1 MSTEPPGPR
10 ARAQLWILL
19 LIFFG
24 PLGIAFLLYYG
35 AHDWKPKHTT
45 NRGDLIDPARPL
57 PNSALSDPNGGTLAP
72 QLLRGKWTLLYI
84 GDGQCDPRCHEA
96 LTLIRQTRLA
106 LGEDMHRVQ
115 RLFLVT
121 GDCCDQTYL
130 TREHEGLI
138 LARADDAA
146 AAGIISLFPSYDG
159 MRVAEAGRIYIVDP
173 LGNLMMSYSPA
184 VPSKGLLEDL
194 KKLLKLSHIG

>member
-1 MSTEPPGPR
+1 MSTEPAGPR
-10 ARAQLWILL
+10 ARAQLWILVL
-19 LIFFG
+19 VFFG

-35 AHDWKPKHTT
+35 AHDWKPQHTT

-84 GDGQCDPRCHEA
+84 GDGQCNPRCHEA

-146 AAGIISLFPSYDG
+146 AAGIISLFPTYDG
-159 MRVAEAGRIYIVDP
+159 TRVAEAGRIYIVDP
-173 LGNLMMSYSPA
+173 LGNLMMSYSPT

>member
-1 MSTEPPGPR
+1 MSTEPAGRP
-10 ARAQLWILL
+10 ARTQLWLL
-19 LIFFG
+19 ILIFFG
-24 PLGIAFLLYYG
+24 PLAVAFILYYG
-35 AHDWKPKHTT
+35 LHGLRPHHST

-84 GDGQCDPRCHEA
+84 GDGQCNPRCHEA

-106 LGEDMHRVQ
+106 LGEDMRRVQ
-115 RLFLVT
+115 RVFLVT
-121 GDCCDQTYL
+121 GNCCDQNYL
-130 TREHEGLI
+130 ANEHEGLI

-146 AAGIISLFPSYDG
+146 AAGLISLFPTYDG
-159 MRVAEAGRIYIVDP
+159 TPVGQAGRIYIVDP

-184 VPSKGLLEDL
+184 APTKGLLEDL

>member
-1 MSTEPPGPR
+1 MANDSPTVR
-10 ARAQLWILL
+10 SKAQIWL
-19 LIFFG
+19 LIVVFFA
-24 PLGIAFLLYYG
+24 PLAIAFVLYYG

-57 PNSALSDPNGGTLAP
+57 PLSALTNPNGGTLSP

-84 GDGQCDPRCHEA
+84 GEGQCDPRCHEA
-96 LTLIRQTRLA
+96 LTLMRQTRLA
-106 LGEDMHRVQ
+106 LGQDMDRVQ

-121 GDCCDQTYL
+121 GNCCDQAYL
-130 TREHEGLI
+130 AREHEGLI

-146 AAGIISLFPSYDG
+146 AAGLISLFPTYEG
-159 MRVAEAGRIYIVDP
+159 APVARAGRIYIVDP
-173 LGNLMMSYSPA
+173 LGNLMMSYAPTA
-184 VPSKGLLEDL
+184 PTKGLLEDM

>member
-1 MSTEPPGPR
+1 MSPEPRG
-10 ARAQLWILL
+10 ARTQLWLLL

-24 PLGIAFLLYYG
+24 PLAIAFILYYG
-35 AHDWKPKHTT
+35 LHDFRPQHTT

-57 PNSALSDPNGGTLAP
+57 PDAALSDPNGGTLAP

-84 GDGQCDPRCHEA
+84 GDGQCNPRCHEA

-106 LGEDMHRVQ
+106 LSEDMRRVQ
-115 RLFLVT
+115 RVFLVT
-121 GDCCDQTYL
+121 GNCCDQAYL
-130 TREHEGLI
+130 ASEHEGLI

-146 AAGIISLFPSYDG
+146 AAGLISLFPTYDG
-159 MRVAEAGRIYIVDP
+159 APVAQAGRIYIVDP
-173 LGNLMMSYSPA
+173 LGNLMMSYSPTA
-184 VPSKGLLEDL
+184 PRKDLLEDL

>member
-1 MSTEPPGPR
+1 MSTEPERRP
-10 ARAQLWILL
+10 ARTQLWL
-19 LIFFG
+19 LILMFFG
-24 PLGIAFLLYYG
+24 PLALAFVLYYG
-35 AHDWKPKHTT
+35 LHDFKPKHTT

-84 GDGQCDPRCHEA
+84 GDGQCNPRCHEA

-106 LGEDMHRVQ
+106 LGEDMRRVQ
-115 RLFLVT
+115 RVFLVT
-121 GDCCDQTYL
+121 GNCCDQNYL
-130 TREHEGLI
+130 VSEHEGLI

-146 AAGIISLFPSYDG
+146 AAGLISLFPTYDG
-159 MRVAEAGRIYIVDP
+159 TPVAEAGRIYIVDP
-173 LGNLMMSYSPA
+173 LGNLMMSYSPSA
-184 VPSKGLLEDL
+184 PTKGLLEDL